1 MNTEHIIIAGGG
13 TMGTSLVQIFAQKGF
28 AVTLYSRHQR
38 VPLTGHRKTSASTR
52 KRWWHRAW

>member
-28 AVTLYSRHQR
+28 AVTLYSRRQETLDR
-38 VPLTGHRKTSASTR
+38 S
-52 KRWWHRAW
+52 